1 MKDDNQENRPL
12 LRYFRYAVIS
22 FTAFLVLGLG
32 FTLIPA
38 DPPAPADP
46 PFSEQARRAALA
58 DSLDLLAAA
67 RQTSVAAGA
76 DTAASPAAD
85 ATVTLLT
92 LQARALV
99 SPSES
104 SLPDAATAPASS
116 LSSPS
121 AASEGTAPA
130 PEPTT
135 AATPADLAAALS
147 ASGLQRLRD
156 AETADGGM
164 ARLLAGA
171 GTAQLLA
178 AGKLAAASGVAL
190 ETLPH
195 AAAAAPGGST
205 AVGSPAS
212 TPGRT
217 PSDCPSPQPVPTG
230 LPATGSPAPAAA
242 PATDGDAPA
251 SARPAVPAL
260 QASALGSAL
269 AAAGA
274 AEHQGVY
281 AYQAALPRLAPDQT
295 LIAQGFL
302 EQHQELASE
311 AAAHARAA
319 CLEPAIQQPGYVL
332 DPGFLAAPATGLA
345 ALELAAL
352 PVYGDLVAHAD
363 GEVRKWA
370 IAALQSTAR
379 RAVQWGGDPGPVPGI
394 ALDPEQLPGLSA
406 APTASPAP
414 KVAPGGF

>member
-1 MKDDNQENRPL
+1 MKDDNRENRPI

-22 FTAFLVLGLG
+22 FTAFLVLSLG

-67 RQTSVAAGA
+67 RQTAEAAGT

-85 ATVTLLT
+85 GTVTLLT

-121 AASEGTAPA
+121 AASEGTAPS

-178 AGKLAAASGVAL
+178 AGKLAAASGVAV

-195 AAAAAPGGST
+195 AAAAAPGGSN
-205 AVGSPAS
+205 AVGSPSS
-212 TPGRT
+212 TPGPT
-217 PSDCPSPQPVPTG
+217 DCPSPQPVPTG

-242 PATDGDAPA
+242 PATDGDARA

-260 QASALGSAL
+260 QASALGAAL
-269 AAAGA
+269 SAAGA

-332 DPGFLAAPATGLA
+332 DPGFLAAPAAGLA

-363 GEVRKWA
+363 GDVRKWA

-414 KVAPGGF
+414 